1 MAKEKKNLE
10 SGVKISEE
18 LKQTLEANSEITEV
32 HFTGDGKHY
41 FNVHKGAGGKRY
53 GRIIKIKKNVQDPR
67 DPKAAKEVTE
77 EYPDVATAI
86 SETLTR
92 SEILG
97 SDDK

>member
-1 MAKEKKNLE
+1 MK
-10 SGVKISEE
+10 SF
-18 LKQTLEANSEITEV
+18 
-32 HFTGDGKHY
+32 HFR
-41 FNVHKGAGGKRY
+41 V
-53 GRIIKIKKNVQDPR
+53 KIKKNVQDPR